1 MGYKVLGFIVWQVG
15 KFFLRRKVRS
25 AASTRNLAIAG
36 GVVGVAIAGA
46 LVAGGR
52 SSSD

>member
-36 GVVGVAIAGA
+36 VVGVAIAGA
-46 LVAGGR
+46 LVAGSR